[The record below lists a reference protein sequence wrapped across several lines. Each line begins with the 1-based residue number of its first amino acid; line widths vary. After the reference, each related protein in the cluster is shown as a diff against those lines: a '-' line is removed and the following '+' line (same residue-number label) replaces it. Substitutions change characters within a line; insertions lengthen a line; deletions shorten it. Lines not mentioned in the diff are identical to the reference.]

1 MTPVT
6 AESGSSTPVIV
17 VSVDTLA
24 QDNVKTDVAEQ
35 KVEDEAASNT
45 ESVEADAKNEADKE
59 VKEVIKVGMECDL
72 KHLYQKEDDKGRT
85 SWTDKYP
92 EDLEE
97 AAENETTA
105 KFAILVRNKKSF
117 EDSRKKLEIDSIV
130 VQSPLLKI
138 VLAKVL
144 KDYPGITC
152 TLKRLVFQ
160 APFNPFVHRWEELA
174 AALDEE
180 EDEETK
186 KHLELLFAVLK
197 VELTDI
203 ISARLDYIK
212 NKVITFEHLWTIFVP
227 GTTLYSAEWNRDCGS
242 RFKSSSYFEHP
253 KYGNCFGISA
263 QKVDW
268 DGDKFGYATAQ
279 NLILEFPGTMSI
291 SSLDTFPLEYH
302 PEQEK
307 VSSDLFKRGKLFE
320 SYHGYHYK
328 SYKAFAIGK
337 NKCGDDIKVTVDSR
351 IVIDSFAFGKFN
363 PNRIAPLAPLKPK
376 VKVARESSND
386 YDDSDANSDVSYDSD
401 DDDAYSFANDAN
413 SSNSRGFKHIP
424 LTDAQLIQCTPLVR
438 GYALKSKQWLSFFV
452 DAVNEIEFNSSAF
465 ANLVLPAD
473 QKELILAFAMSQV
486 KFKDDFDDVISGKG
500 KGIIMLLSGGP
511 GVGKTLTAE
520 SVAETMKV
528 PLYMMSAGD
537 LGIRSHEVE
546 INITN
551 ILEMVA
557 KWNAVLLLDE
567 CDVFL
572 EARSKHDLERNKIVS
587 IFLRTLEYYEGIL
600 FLTTNRVQDMD
611 PAFQSRIHISMEYP
625 GLDKEARKQVWQ
637 NFLKRGIEN
646 ELSEKEVGM
655 LAEVDI
661 NGRQIKNV
669 LKTGQLLARH
679 KGVKLRYE
687 HLRTVLNV
695 ERKKVEQL
703 A

>member
-1 MTPVT
+1 M
-6 AESGSSTPVIV
+6 
-17 VSVDTLA
+17 
-24 QDNVKTDVAEQ
+24 
-35 KVEDEAASNT
+35 
-45 ESVEADAKNEADKE
+45 
-59 VKEVIKVGMECDL
+59 
-72 KHLYQKEDDKGRT
+72 
-85 SWTDKYP
+85 
-92 EDLEE
+92 
-97 AAENETTA
+97 
-105 KFAILVRNKKSF
+105 
-117 EDSRKKLEIDSIV
+117 
-130 VQSPLLKI
+130 
-138 VLAKVL
+138 
-144 KDYPGITC
+144 
-152 TLKRLVFQ
+152 
-160 APFNPFVHRWEELA
+160 
-174 AALDEE
+174 
-180 EDEETK
+180 
-186 KHLELLFAVLK
+186 
-197 VELTDI
+197 
-203 ISARLDYIK
+203 
-212 NKVITFEHLWTIFVP
+212 
-227 GTTLYSAEWNRDCGS
+227 
-242 RFKSSSYFEHP
+242 
-253 KYGNCFGISA
+253 
-263 QKVDW
+263 
-268 DGDKFGYATAQ
+268 
-279 NLILEFPGTMSI
+279 
-291 SSLDTFPLEYH
+291 
-302 PEQEK
+302 
-307 VSSDLFKRGKLFE
+307 
-320 SYHGYHYK
+320 
-328 SYKAFAIGK
+328 
-337 NKCGDDIKVTVDSR
+337 
-351 IVIDSFAFGKFN
+351 
-363 PNRIAPLAPLKPK
+363 
-376 VKVARESSND
+376 
-386 YDDSDANSDVSYDSD
+386 
-401 DDDAYSFANDAN
+401 
-413 SSNSRGFKHIP
+413 
-424 LTDAQLIQCTPLVR
+424 VR

-452 DAVNEIEFNSSAF
+452 DVVNEIEFNSSAF

-511 GVGKTLTAE
+511 GIGKTLTAE

-600 FLTTNRVQDMD
+600 FLTTNRVEDMD

-695 ERKKVEQL
+695 ERKKVE
-703 A
+703 